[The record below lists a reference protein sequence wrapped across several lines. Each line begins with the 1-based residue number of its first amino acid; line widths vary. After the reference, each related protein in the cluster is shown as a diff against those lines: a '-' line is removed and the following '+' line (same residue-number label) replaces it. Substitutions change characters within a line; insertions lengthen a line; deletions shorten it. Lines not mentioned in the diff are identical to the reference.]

1 MLAQAIRSVFRT
13 ARNPGPLDDFWYRP
27 ATQPTASGVS
37 VGDSTAMT
45 ISTWWACVRVLSDTV
60 GCMPLHVYK
69 RQANDRKSRDSKH
82 EWYETLHNKPN
93 AWQTPIVFKSMMVGH
108 LLLRGNFYARIDPPL
123 PQLDIL
129 SPSLVPLN
137 PDRMGSPRQDRYGM
151 LSYPYT
157 YADGQRQT
165 FTQDEILHVK
175 LLTNDGITGMSPLAY
190 ARETIGLAAAQ
201 TGYASSLF
209 GGGGFLKYYLKT
221 SKRLGAEGRKNF
233 REGWRDL
240 HGDPRNFEPPILED
254 DMDIHTL
261 GMDNDDAQFLE
272 SRKFSS
278 YELCQFLGVPPHMV
292 FLMDRATWANTE
304 QMGIEFLTIHLNPY
318 LVRVEQ
324 EVQPLLGESHFA
336 EFLRDAIVRGDINS
350 RYQAYN
356 TGLQAG
362 FLTRNEVRAR
372 ENLDPVPGGDELLT
386 PLNMGPVGQQPRPKP
401 PTRDEPEEENEE
413 EDEPQA
419 SAQFVTLQAA
429 EIVPAVAPVAEPGP
443 APQAATI
450 NLEPLIVDV
459 AQRLVAREIVG
470 LNARIDKAANDPQA
484 YFRWAAEWFEK
495 HREYV
500 VKAIEPLFTAAGSSV
515 DPTTAAAEYC
525 DLSIQE
531 FASKEPAVILSEWH
545 LTKAGRLA
553 EILRSAIC
561 TPTS

>member
-27 ATQPTASGVS
+27 TTQPTASGVS

-60 GCMPLHVYK
+60 GCMPLHVYR
-69 RQANDRKSRDSKH
+69 RQANDRKTRDANH
-82 EWYETLHNKPN
+82 EWYPVLHAKPN
-93 AWQTPIVFKSMMVGH
+93 EWQTPIVFKSMMVGH

-123 PQLDIL
+123 PQAEKPF
-129 SPSLVPLN
+129 PSLVPLN
-137 PDRMGSPRQDRYGM
+137 PDRMGTPKQDRYGF

-165 FTQDEILHVK
+165 FTQDDLLHVK

-201 TGYASSLF
+201 SGYASSLF

-221 SKRLGAEGRKNF
+221 TKRLGAEGRKNF

-261 GMDNDDAQFLE
+261 GMNNEDAQFLE
-272 SRKFSS
+272 SRKFSA

-324 EVQPLLGESHFA
+324 EVQPLLGDDHFA

-386 PLNMGPVGQQPRPKP
+386 PLNMGTAGQQQPRQQP
-401 PTRDEPEEENEE
+401 PRQEAEEE
-413 EDEPQA
+413 EDEPEA

-429 EIVPAVAPVAEPGP
+429 EIVPVVETTAEPEVK
-443 APQAATI
+443 PQAATI
-450 NLEPLIVDV
+450 DLEPLMVDV
-459 AQRLVAREIVG
+459 GGRIVHTETSALRRQIKREWH
-470 LNARIDKAANDPQA
+470 AEQPAAF
-484 YFRWAAEWFEK
+484 FRWSVEWFEK
-495 HREYV
+495 HKDYV
-500 VKAIEPLFTAAGSSV
+500 TKATTPLY
-515 DPTTAAAEYC
+515 AAAKTAGVPSVFAESYC
-525 DLSIQE
+525 STSVQE
-531 FASKEPAVILSEWH
+531 FASGDPSDVITEWE
-545 LTKAGRLA
+545 TNKAGRLA
-553 EILRSAIC
+553 EILRTAIC
-561 TPTS
+561 TPMS